1 MPQCNG
7 IPLLAPEGSLQL
19 NLLVLSYLASAA
31 VAVGVAL
38 AAWRRRHLVGAGG
51 LALLM
56 LAVGWWLLANA
67 LEASA
72 VDRTMKIA
80 WSVVAY
86 AGIESA
92 PVLYLLFV
100 LAWTRQ
106 DAWLTRGRVALLL
119 LVPSISVGVAATNE
133 WHHLLWTKVTLIDAW
148 GVTAVYEHGPWFWVV
163 AAYAYILIGVGLLA
177 LVAAIYRYPRVYS
190 ARMRIVIVGS
200 LVPVVVSVVY
210 VAGLESEVHADLS
223 SIAFAVAGL
232 IGAWAVLRAR
242 LLEVM
247 PVAWPTLVDSLAD
260 AVLVLDPERR
270 IAAFNLSATR
280 LLGIGRDAV
289 GQAIDDVLHR
299 FPALV
304 VACQAAGE
312 GEVEIPIEPVRPEPQ
327 GPAPADGPPPAAR
340 WFNVR
345 RSALEDER
353 RGHAGMLVV
362 LREVTERRQM
372 VETIRML
379 SLTDG
384 LTGLLNRRGFTTLAE
399 QQLRTSI
406 RTRNRLWLVF
416 ADLDGLKEINDRL
429 GHEAGDQAL
438 REAADLLR
446 TRTFREAD
454 LVARFGGDEFAILA
468 TEVTPTDG
476 VRLVQRIG
484 DVVQRANEAPD
495 RAFAISL
502 SAGVALFDPD
512 RPRTLDEL
520 ISEADRHMYQAK
532 HVMRATDRHAMD
544 QRETGPDPGIVAPV
558 RSPPGVRGR
567 APGS

>member
-1 MPQCNG
+1 M
-7 IPLLAPEGSLQL
+7 QL

-31 VAVGVAL
+31 VVVGVAL
-38 AAWRRRHLVGAGG
+38 AAWRRRRLVGAGG

-72 VDRTMKIA
+72 VDRSMKIA

-86 AGIESA
+86 PGIESA

-106 DAWLTRGRVALLL
+106 DGWLTRGRVALLL
-119 LVPSISVGVAATNE
+119 LVPTISVGIAATNE
-133 WHHLLWTKVTLIDAW
+133 WHHLLWSGVTLIDAW
-148 GVTAVYEHGPWFWVV
+148 GVTAVYEHGPWFWVE
-163 AAYAYILIGVGLLA
+163 AAYAYLLVGLGLFA

-200 LVPVVVSVVY
+200 LAPVAASVVY
-210 VAGLESEVHADLS
+210 VAGLESSVHADLS

-260 AVLVLDPERR
+260 AVLVLDPEHR

-289 GQAIDDVLHR
+289 GQALDGVLHR

-304 VACQAAGE
+304 VACQAAEE
-312 GEVEIPIEPVRPEPQ
+312 GEVEIPIEPAQLEPQ
-327 GPAPADGPPPAAR
+327 GLAGSAAPPSAAR

-345 RSALEDER
+345 LSAVEDER

-372 VETIRML
+372 VETIRVM

-429 GHEAGDQAL
+429 GHEAGDRAL
-438 REAADLLR
+438 RDVSELLR
-446 TRTFREAD
+446 TGTFREAD

-468 TEVTPTDG
+468 TEISPTDG
-476 VRLVQRIG
+476 TTLIQRI
-484 DVVQRANEAPD
+484 DDAVRRANETPG
-495 RAFAISL
+495 RAFALSL

-520 ISEADRHMYQAK
+520 IGEADRHMYEAK
-532 HVMRATDRHAMD
+532 HT
-544 QRETGPDPGIVAPV
+544 QRTAPEPG
-558 RSPPGVRGR
+558 RSP
-567 APGS
+567 S